1 MSTRARWGKE
11 EFPAVRTRRKGIPA
25 EAERHPP
32 IPLGTA
38 VNTAVTVTVTWSTIG
53 ANSPP
58 DETFLRQRP
67 ACCRIFVLCKN
78 FLNRRTNRS

>member
-38 VNTAVTVTVTWSTIG
+38 VNTAVTVTVT
-53 ANSPP
+53 
-58 DETFLRQRP
+58 
-67 ACCRIFVLCKN
+67 
-78 FLNRRTNRS
+78 